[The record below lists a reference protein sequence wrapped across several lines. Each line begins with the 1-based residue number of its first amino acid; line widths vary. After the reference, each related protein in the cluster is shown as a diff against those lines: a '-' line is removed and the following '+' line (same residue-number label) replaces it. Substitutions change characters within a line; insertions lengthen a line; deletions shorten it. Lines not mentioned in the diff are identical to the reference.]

1 MITEG
6 YRATG
11 WLGIV
16 TEGFLWTPLYGST
29 VAMLALR
36 TTLTGWWQIKLA
48 APNDDVD
55 DDEDDES
62 EACKLEPDIRTYIIF
77 GDYFRERIIR

>member
-16 TEGFLWTPLYGST
+16 TGSLWTPLYGRDAGIANHIDGL
-29 VAMLALR
+29 VA
-36 TTLTGWWQIKLA
+36 QIKLA